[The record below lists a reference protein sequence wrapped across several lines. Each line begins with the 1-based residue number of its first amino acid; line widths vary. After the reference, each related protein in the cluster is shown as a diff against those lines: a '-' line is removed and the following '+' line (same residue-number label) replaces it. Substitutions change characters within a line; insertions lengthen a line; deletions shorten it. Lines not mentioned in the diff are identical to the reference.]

1 MCGHFALFASGGCL
15 NVRTWCDVLVIQE
28 RLKEIIN
35 DHLRSSNV
43 YGKVRSFVRDFLATE
58 EGVALEED
66 KLLTS
71 LHEKKVVEDLIASMG
86 QEHDRPLS
94 RSLAGLKVSSGSA
107 PLVPA
112 KGEKFLHVKVERGAA
127 FTDSLVDGSRSVP
140 CVHAIRFSVCL
151 FSDIRMILVWQGACR

>member
-1 MCGHFALFASGGCL
+1 
-15 NVRTWCDVLVIQE
+15 
-28 RLKEIIN
+28 
-35 DHLRSSNV
+35 
-43 YGKVRSFVRDFLATE
+43 VRDFLATE

-86 QEHDRPLS
+86 QDQDRPLS

-127 FTDSLVDGSRSVP
+127 FTDSLIDGSSLHPQPTNKGSMVA
-140 CVHAIRFSVCL
+140 HVCL
-151 FSDIRMILVWQGACR
+151 QGQRHCTRPVPLAAEPDFDDGFVFRLQVGSRAK